1 MVTDKQWKV
10 IRFIEQNLG
19 ISFKGKWKEEA
30 TVFIE
35 RNIEQSKYAATTH
48 YLEMRRLRLWE
59 IENDEHEFDEEDYYE
74 GLDWYDFT

>member
-10 IRFIEQNLG
+10 IHFIENNLG
-19 ISFKGKWKEEA
+19 IKFKGKWKEEA

-35 RNIEQSKYAATTH
+35 RNIEESKYAATTH
-48 YLEMRRLRLWE
+48 YLEMRELRLRR
-59 IENDEHEFDEEDYYE
+59 IENGEHEYDAEDYYE